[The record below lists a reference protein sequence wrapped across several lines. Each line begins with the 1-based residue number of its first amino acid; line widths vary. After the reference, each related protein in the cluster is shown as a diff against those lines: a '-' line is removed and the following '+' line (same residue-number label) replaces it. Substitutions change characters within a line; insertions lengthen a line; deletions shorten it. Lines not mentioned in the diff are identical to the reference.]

1 MTPLL
6 PIERRI
12 RVAAGL
18 VLVGIVI
25 EAVTLRILHPLS
37 FVLFAALGALA
48 IGAGI
53 IVYLLALLRATEP
66 GTADGARTGG
76 QDGRAA

>member
-1 MTPLL
+1 MTALL

-12 RVAAGL
+12 RVAAAL

-53 IVYLLALLRATEP
+53 VVYLLALLRATEP
-66 GTADGARTGG
+66 AAAGAG

>member
-1 MTPLL
+1 MTALL

-53 IVYLLALLRATEP
+53 LVYLLALLRATEP
-66 GTADGARTGG
+66 GTAGARTSG